1 MSAALRPYQTEAV
14 AAVLA
19 EWETERSTLLV
30 MPTGTGKTVAF
41 GAIAAARRSA
51 GRTLIL
57 AHREE
62 LLDQARHRLM
72 EDFGLTAQIEQAHR
86 RAIRDEDMYGHGVSA
101 VVVGSVPTMRGGR
114 LETWPRD
121 AFATII
127 VDEAHHAA
135 APTYRD
141 ILEHFEGAKVLGVTA
156 TPDRGDEVGLGT
168 VFGSAAYIYSIW
180 DAVQDGWLVP
190 VKQKLVHVEGL
201 DLSRVKTVT
210 GDLAQGELQA
220 ALEVDEVHHQIASPL
235 KDLAETRTCLLF
247 CAGVEQSKQ
256 LAAVLAGYLGADRV
270 AQVDGET
277 PREDREWTL
286 RRFKDGDIRVLCN
299 VMVLT
304 EGFDAPECDCV
315 VMARPTKS
323 RALYA
328 QMLGRGTRPL
338 PGVVDP
344 HPEAADRRAS
354 IARSAK
360 PDLLVLDFVGNAG
373 RHKLVNAADVLAG
386 RELPDAIRAAAQ
398 ERMEDGEAV
407 HDAIAHAEAAALA
420 AEQREQEERRR
431 RSIQVGARYATEE
444 VSPFGLL
451 DTRDPGRVGA
461 DASAKQRELLER
473 WGVKVDPAKP
483 LSQRQASA
491 IIGKLIERRESGLAT
506 YKQSRL
512 LAKHGLRT
520 DVPFDTASKIIDYL
534 SARGWKATP
543 QLLAKYGAPRR
554 TQEAAE

>member
-1 MSAALRPYQTEAV
+1 MTAVLRPYQTEAA

-19 EWETERSTLLV
+19 EWEAGERATLLV
-30 MPTGTGKTVAF
+30 MPTGTGKTVTF
-41 GAIAAARRSA
+41 GEIARARRDA

-72 EDFGLTAQIEQAHR
+72 ADFGLTAQIEQAHR
-86 RAIRDEDMYGHGVSA
+86 RAMREHDMYGHGLSH
-101 VVVGSVPTMRGGR
+101 VVVGSVPTMRGAR
-114 LETWPRD
+114 LESWDRD

-135 APTYRD
+135 ARTYRD
-141 ILEHFEGAKVLGVTA
+141 VLDHFGSAKVLGVTA

-190 VKQKLVHVEGL
+190 VKQKTIHVEGL
-201 DLSRVKTVT
+201 DLSRVKTVA
-210 GDLAQGELQA
+210 GDLAQGELEA
-220 ALEVDEVHHQIASPL
+220 ALSVDEVHHQIASPL
-235 KDLAETRTCLLF
+235 RDLAESRTCLVF

-256 LAAVLAGYLGADRV
+256 LAAVLAGYLGADKV
-270 AQVDGET
+270 GQVDGET

-286 RRFKDGDIRVLCN
+286 KRFKDGDIRALVN

-328 QMLGRGTRPL
+328 QCVGRGTRPL

-344 HPEAADRRAS
+344 YSIAEARRAS
-354 IARSAK
+354 IARSNK
-360 PDLLVLDFVGNAG
+360 PDLLILDFVGNAG

-386 RELPDAIRAAAQ
+386 RELPDAIRAAAAQ
-398 ERMEDGEAV
+398 RMEDGEAV
-407 HDAIAHAEAAALA
+407 HDAIANAEAAA
-420 AEQREQEERRR
+420 AERERREQEARRR
-431 RSIQVGARYATEE
+431 RSIQVGARYA
-444 VSPFGLL
+444 VQDISPFGLL
-451 DTRDPGRVGA
+451 ETRDPGRIGA
-461 DASAKQRELLER
+461 DASAKQRELLSR
-473 WGVKVDPAKP
+473 WGVQVDPGKP

-491 IIGKLIERRESGLAT
+491 IIGKLIERREKGMCT
-506 YKQSRL
+506 YKQARL
-512 LAKHGLRT
+512 LAKHGLRS
-520 DVPFDTASKIIDYL
+520 DVPFDTASKIITYL
-534 SARGWKATP
+534 SDNGWRATP
-543 QLLAKYGAPRR
+543 QLLAKYGARR
-554 TQEAAE
+554 AQEAAE